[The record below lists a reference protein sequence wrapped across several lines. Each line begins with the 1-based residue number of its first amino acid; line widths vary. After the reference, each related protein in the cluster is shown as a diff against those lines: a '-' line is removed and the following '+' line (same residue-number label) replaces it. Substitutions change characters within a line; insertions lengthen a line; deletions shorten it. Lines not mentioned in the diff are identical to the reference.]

1 MYMDSTSLRM
11 NMRNSAI
18 IWMEL
23 TVNNTSTQESK
34 ETKQTDNFYV
44 LTHSFLENPLCFSN
58 FTTSS
63 NLSSIPVL

>member
-1 MYMDSTSLRM
+1 MYMNRTSLRM
-11 NMRNSAI
+11 NMRNGAV

-23 TVNNTSTQESK
+23 TVNDPSTQEGK

-44 LTHSFLENPLCFSN
+44 LSHSFLENPLCFSN
-58 FTTSS
+58 LTTSS